1 MVFLWRVCGIM
12 HGLWSFNGHISGPE
26 NVTRIPVLFSGLPFG
41 NAGKGVTNSMATA
54 QVWKSSKFTIE
65 RRQGKT
71 PGTVVF
77 RLAGPFTARDMY
89 GSLSPDAL
97 RSTFEAEEEESG
109 SHDLLVPPQHI
120 LDLTEVPYI
129 DSAGLG
135 MIVSHYVRCQSRGIR
150 LVLAG
155 VCPRVAQL
163 FLMTRVDKFFP
174 RVATVEEADR

>member
-1 MVFLWRVCGIM
+1 M
-12 HGLWSFNGHISGPE
+12 
-26 NVTRIPVLFSGLPFG
+26 T
-41 NAGKGVTNSMATA
+41 TA

-65 RRQGKT
+65 RSEGKT

-89 GSLSPDAL
+89 ASLSPDEL
-97 RSTFEAEEEESG
+97 RSTFEVEESG
-109 SHDLLVPPQHI
+109 SHDLQVPPQHI

-135 MIVSHYVRCQSRGIR
+135 MIVSHYVRCQSKGIR